1 MKKSILSMPRLVAL
15 VTLGGGAMD
24 EKQRLNDNF
33 PNNHSSTK
41 RGGNGTTFRVRWVAS
56 VFTTCLLIFL
66 IVPRVGWAEENFFQ
80 VIVDNTIP
88 VSPDFI
94 KDTGYAVY
102 IRYEGKKF
110 LMDTGSRG
118 SVIGDEPCPDLTN
131 NMKAAA
137 ILLDDLDFVFVTHVH
152 SDHTKG
158 LGCIRR
164 ERPLLPIYIPP
175 GAGIANFAGGEEF
188 IEVDNHL
195 RVSSNIFIIQTHND
209 AGTAGVTDELSLLII
224 TQKGPYVFTANSHT
238 GIATILEAA
247 ERVAGENIF
256 FLSGGARR
264 RVATKESIRAAAE
277 EITNLGVIQVSPSH
291 SGANEQEIFK
301 EIFGTNYII
310 SRLGQKVP
318 LEPASN

>member
-1 MKKSILSMPRLVAL
+1 MPALVAL

-24 EKQRLNDNF
+24 EKQGLNDNF
-33 PNNHSSTK
+33 PNNHSSIK

-56 VFTTCLLIFL
+56 VFTACLLVFL
-66 IVPRVGWAEENFFQ
+66 IAPGAGWAEENYFQ
-80 VIVDNTIP
+80 VIVDTTTP

-94 KDTGYAVY
+94 KDSGYAVY

-110 LMDTGSRG
+110 LMDTGRL
-118 SVIGDEPCPDLTN
+118 CPDLFN

-137 ILLDDLDFVFVTHVH
+137 ILLDDLDFVFVTHRH
-152 SDHTKG
+152 YDHTTG
-158 LGCIRR
+158 LGCIHR
-164 ERPLLPIYIPP
+164 ERPLLPIYIPL
-175 GAGIANFAGGEEF
+175 GGGIPYFSGENF
-188 IEVDNHL
+188 IEVDNQL
-195 RVSSNIFIIQTHND
+195 RISANIFIIQTHND
-209 AGTAGVTDELSLLII
+209 SGTRAVTDELSLLIM
-224 TQKGPYVFTANSHT
+224 TQKGPYVFTGGAHT

-247 ERVAGENIF
+247 ESVAGENIF
-256 FLSGGARR
+256 FLSGGARMR
-264 RVATKESIRAAAE
+264 SATRESIRAAAE

-291 SGANEQEIFK
+291 SSTNEQEIFK